1 MQDALARIASI
12 FLAGA
17 FLWAGA
23 SKLVTYPR
31 WRRIVARYDLP
42 LPVASVGTIVVPLLE
57 LVVAFV
63 IVLVSPRGGAAVALA
78 ALCVFSLA
86 VLRARSL
93 NGDRLPCGCFGGAEE
108 RHYATMLWRNLAL
121 ALLAAVVVRGPEVP
135 LATGASLPGRAD
147 LVPAVMTLVGAA
159 VVAWMLWQLGR
170 SSRRREQP

>member
-23 SKLVTYPR
+23 SKLVTYSR
-31 WRRIVARYDLP
+31 WRGIVRRYALP
-42 LPVASVGTIVVPLLE
+42 SPVRSVSTLVVPLLE
-57 LVVAFV
+57 LGVAFL

-78 ALCVFSLA
+78 NLCLFSLA

-93 NGDRLPCGCFGGAEE
+93 NGDKLPCGCFGGAEE
-108 RHYATMLWRNLAL
+108 RHYATMLWRNFAL
-121 ALLAAVVVRGPEVP
+121 ALLVAVVLRGPEAP
-135 LATGASLPGRAD
+135 ITAGASLPGRGD
-147 LVPAVMTLVGAA
+147 MIPAALTLVGAA
-159 VVAWMLWQLGR
+159 VVVWMLSQFHG